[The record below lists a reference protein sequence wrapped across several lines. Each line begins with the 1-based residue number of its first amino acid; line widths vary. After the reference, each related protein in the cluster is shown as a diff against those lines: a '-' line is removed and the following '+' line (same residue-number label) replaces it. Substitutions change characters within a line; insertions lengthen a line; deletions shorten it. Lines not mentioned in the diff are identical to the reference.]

1 MNFEKLVEV
10 YTAQDQRFKI
20 QMLNLWMNWEKLYP
34 NVSFTVENKIGIHIK
49 RGRHILD
56 LT

>member
-1 MNFEKLVEV
+1 MNWEELVEV
-10 YTAQDQRFKI
+10 YTALDQCFKI